1 MAEPTWLKSKTERA
15 EDSRAKLLSD
25 REDPM
30 WTYSSTDSEKTEPK
44 RAMPKSEMDE
54 PKREQLRKD
63 KDEPRCKKSNTD
75 KADDRRAND
84 LSDNE
89 APR

>member
-1 MAEPTWLKSKTERA
+1 
-15 EDSRAKLLSD
+15 
-25 REDPM
+25 
-30 WTYSSTDSEKTEPK
+30 
-44 RAMPKSEMDE
+44 MPKSEMDE